1 MIRSKITLD
10 QQWRLK
16 VWGQTKQIM
25 KYLKPDTKIIII
37 NKSLLKM
44 FCCLLLSI
52 KILDNRVTTRLF
64 IRGSI
69 QSRLKMI

>member
-1 MIRSKITLD
+1 
-10 QQWRLK
+10 
-16 VWGQTKQIM
+16 M

-52 KILDNRVTTRLF
+52 KILDNRVTTRIF